1 MAQKKKKS
9 FMEKVHSHMA
19 FILSVLIAYLVKDFA
34 LYVMAK
40 DGKALPPTYSG
51 TLTTML
57 LIIVVFYP
65 IYEGLKKASKH
76 FLKGYFEKSEEV
88 AKSKFWGVFIGFSLM
103 FLILFGVYAKVY
115 HGRNIIHDFQIAV
128 GLK

>member
-1 MAQKKKKS
+1 
-9 FMEKVHSHMA
+9 MEKLHKHMA

-34 LYVMAK
+34 LYVMGK
-40 DGKALPPTYSG
+40 DANDLPQTYSA
-51 TLTTML
+51 TLMTML
-57 LIIVVFYP
+57 LIVVIFYP

-76 FLKGYFEKSEEV
+76 FLHGYFEKSEEV
-88 AKSKFWGVFIGFSLM
+88 TKSKFIGLILGFALM

-115 HGRNIIHDFQIAV
+115 HKRNIIIDIQKSV